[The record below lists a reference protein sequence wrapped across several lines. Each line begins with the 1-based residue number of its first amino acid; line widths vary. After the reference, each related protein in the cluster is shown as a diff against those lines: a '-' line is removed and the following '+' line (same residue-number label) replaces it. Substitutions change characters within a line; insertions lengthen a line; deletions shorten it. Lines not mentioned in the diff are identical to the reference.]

1 MITMIWK
8 TPNNSPDFFDK
19 IAFGLD
25 WWTDEKIIKSLRAR
39 YLFEKFVYQDK
50 GTMQYLLQAKADAL
64 KDYYND
70 MAKTLINLSNT
81 FF

>member
-1 MITMIWK
+1 MLTMTWK

-25 WWTDEKIIKSLRAR
+25 WWTNEKIIKSLRAR

-50 GTMQYLLQAKADAL
+50 GTMQYLLQAKDDAL

-70 MAKTLINLSNT
+70 IAKTLINL
-81 FF
+81 